1 MNYTLDRKERLEAL
15 GWGLLLALV
24 TSLPYLFGY
33 VASPAGKYFLGFV
46 LNPNDQNTYFMW
58 MSQVASGEMLL
69 RNLYT
74 SIPHEGAILNLV
86 FLAAGWTGKLLGS
99 LDIAYQLLRLTAVV
113 VLAWSVWLFV
123 ATFTPSRERRRWLF
137 LTVVFGAGVGWV
149 WNLIRLWNGD
159 FGGLVQDT
167 ELLLRPLDLWVPEG
181 YVFYSMLVM
190 PHFSLAI
197 ALLLLTVR
205 CAAIGL
211 VDNRLGMTATAGLLC
226 FALSFV
232 HPYDVLIALGL
243 AGSVAMLYSLRQRAL
258 SRTVWRHVGL
268 LLLIGSG
275 PVLYNYWIL
284 NSNPGMQ
291 AWLVQN
297 HSASPPPVSYLAGY
311 GLLLLGAVLHT
322 VKHRRELGAD
332 LAPVQWLYAW
342 LLILPLALYA
352 PIDFQRRLV
361 IGAVAPLAVLSM
373 LLLLD
378 WLGKQRFTGRRAR
391 TATLAVVLGL
401 VSLSSTFHW
410 LNSFRKAADHGGEL
424 FVESGMVEALR
435 AIADA
440 PTAHGT
446 VLARFE
452 TGNHVPRFTGR
463 ATVVGSRGQTGN
475 FDRVRAS
482 TEAFYRG
489 DMSDAQMAAFL
500 TGQRVRWVVIGPH
513 EAAIMAP
520 GTRQRLARLDLQPWY
535 TDSDGRYEVLVP
547 AAVTGQTVSCNRVS
561 GTLPSPGDNRDK
573 NAICDTHTDP
583 A

>member
-1 MNYTLDRKERLEAL
+1 MNYAVSRKEHLEAL

-33 VASPAGKYFLGFV
+33 LHSPSEKYFLGFV
-46 LNPNDQNTYFMW
+46 LNAMDQNTYFMW
-58 MSQVASGEMLL
+58 MSQVAAGELLL

-74 SIPHEGAILNLV
+74 SIPHDGAMLNLV
-86 FLAAGWTGKLLGS
+86 FLAAGWAGRILGS
-99 LDIAYQLLRLTAVV
+99 LDLAYQLLRLLAVV

-123 ATFTPSRERRRWLF
+123 ATFSSSREHRRWLF

-149 WNLIRLWNGD
+149 WNLYRLWNGD
-159 FGGLVQDT
+159 FGGLVTDS
-167 ELLLRPLDLWVPEG
+167 ELLSRPLDLCVPEG

-190 PHFSLAI
+190 PHFALAI
-197 ALLLLTVR
+197 GLLLLTVR

-211 VDNRLGMTATAGLLC
+211 AANRLAATATAGLLC

-232 HPYDVLIALGL
+232 HPYDVLIVFGLSCGVGGLHALHQRRIR
-243 AGSVAMLYSLRQRAL
+243 GS
-258 SRTVWRHVGL
+258 VWRHIGL

-297 HSASPPPVSYLAGY
+297 RSASPAPLSYLAGY
-311 GLLLLGAVLHT
+311 GLLLLGATLYT
-322 VKHRRELGAD
+322 IRHRRELGAD
-332 LAPVQWLYAW
+332 LSTRQWLYAW

-378 WLGKQRFTGRRAR
+378 GLKAPRFSAR
-391 TATLAVVLGL
+391 HVRVAALAAVLGL
-401 VSLSSTFHW
+401 VSLSSVFHW
-410 LNSFRKAADHGGEL
+410 LNSFRKTADHGGEL
-424 FVESGMVEALR
+424 FVQSGMVETLR
-435 AIADA
+435 SIAG
-440 PTAHGT
+440 TSSRQGT

-452 TGNHVPRFTGR
+452 TGNYVPRFSGK
-463 ATVVGSRGQTGN
+463 ATVVGSRGQTGD
-475 FDRVRAS
+475 FDRLHAS

-489 DMSDAQMAAFL
+489 DMSNDQMAAFL
-500 TGQRVRWVVIGPH
+500 DEQRVRWVVIGPH

-520 GTRQRLARLDLQPWY
+520 DLRQRLAQLELHNWY
-535 TDSDGRYEVLVP
+535 SAMDGAYVVLVRTP
-547 AAVTGQTVSCNRVS
+547 AAEQAK
-561 GTLPSPGDNRDK
+561 LAP
-573 NAICDTHTDP
+573 P
-583 A
+583 AAREG